1 MLVNTVNSC
10 QIPISPASKSKDHID
25 TSSIFRVFHF
35 QAMIWICF
43 NHDFPENPKATTPFC
58 LLRKHPKTPHGPPH
72 ASASQDGVA
81 ALELL
86 FQHRVDSSGLNG
98 KIDFEKA
105 GIIEVASPHIDQEVE
120 VQMERERER
129 LQL

>member
-1 MLVNTVNSC
+1 MTF
-10 QIPISPASKSKDHID
+10 QKIPRPQ
-25 TSSIFRVFHF
+25 R
-35 QAMIWICF
+35 QA
-43 NHDFPENPKATTPFC
+43 
-58 LLRKHPKTPHGPPH
+58 LLRKHPKNAAW

-120 VQMERERER
+120 V
-129 LQL
+129 

>member
-1 MLVNTVNSC
+1 MTF
-10 QIPISPASKSKDHID
+10 QKIPRPQ
-25 TSSIFRVFHF
+25 R
-35 QAMIWICF
+35 QA
-43 NHDFPENPKATTPFC
+43 
-58 LLRKHPKTPHGPPH
+58 LLRKHQKTPHGPPH

-105 GIIEVASPHIDQEVE
+105 GIIEVASPHIEEVE
-120 VQMERERER
+120 V
-129 LQL
+129 